1 MYKILSDIKY
11 DGKIILEGDKS
22 DLKKLKSTEIENLMY
37 NKIIEPVIVESPKPA
52 KAKDEPER

>member
-11 DGKIILEGDKS
+11 DGKIFLEGDKS
-22 DLKKLKSTEIENLMY
+22 DLKKLKSTEIEKLMY
-37 NKIIEPVIVESPKPA
+37 NKIIGTVIAESPKLA